1 MSEEMRTFGYLCPAC
16 GQTVMGTR
24 SVFALEASNAE
35 IECSCGKSS
44 LDIGFDGEK
53 YHITVPCG
61 ICGETHTAICGPERI
76 LQGATALGCAQTK
89 QFCCFIGP
97 EGTVEKNLR
106 ELAILAEK
114 EKQQEGEGNQEA
126 FVDNVIMYEVLS
138 ELKDIAAR
146 KDGITCGCG
155 SHRYGMGDPPFCG
168 GSDLPGLRRQAS
180 HSRCHRPGSG
190 RSVLPPETGHSREAG
205 LTARFPILLQKGVSL
220 HDLTVARLFLKPDL
234 DKLPPGRPTA
244 FSAERWALV

>member
-89 QFCCFIGP
+89 QFCCFIGT

-114 EKQQEGEGNQEA
+114 EKQQEFEARREYYTSDAYIEQIAREQLGMVKSNEILYINRGE
-126 FVDNVIMYEVLS
+126 
-138 ELKDIAAR
+138 
-146 KDGITCGCG
+146 
-155 SHRYGMGDPPFCG
+155 
-168 GSDLPGLRRQAS
+168 
-180 HSRCHRPGSG
+180 
-190 RSVLPPETGHSREAG
+190 
-205 LTARFPILLQKGVSL
+205 
-220 HDLTVARLFLKPDL
+220 
-234 DKLPPGRPTA
+234 
-244 FSAERWALV
+244 

>member
-35 IECSCGKSS
+35 IECPCGKSS

-61 ICGETHTAICGPERI
+61 ICGETHTAVCGPERV
-76 LQGATALGCAQTK
+76 LQGATALGCSQTK

-114 EKQQEGEGNQEA
+114 EKQQEFEARREYYTSDAYIEQIAREQLGMVKSNEILYINRGE
-126 FVDNVIMYEVLS
+126 
-138 ELKDIAAR
+138 
-146 KDGITCGCG
+146 
-155 SHRYGMGDPPFCG
+155 
-168 GSDLPGLRRQAS
+168 
-180 HSRCHRPGSG
+180 
-190 RSVLPPETGHSREAG
+190 
-205 LTARFPILLQKGVSL
+205 
-220 HDLTVARLFLKPDL
+220 
-234 DKLPPGRPTA
+234 
-244 FSAERWALV
+244 